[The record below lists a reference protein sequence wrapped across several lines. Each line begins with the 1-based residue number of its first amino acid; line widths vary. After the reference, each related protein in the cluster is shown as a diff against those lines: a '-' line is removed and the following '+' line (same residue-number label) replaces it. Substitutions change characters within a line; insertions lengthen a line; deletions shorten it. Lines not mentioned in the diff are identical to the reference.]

1 MKIGLIGVGT
11 VGGTLKKYFEEFSNH
26 ELRLFDPQKGMND
39 DLAGIEAA
47 FISVSVP
54 SYGRG
59 QDKSMLEIAIKQA
72 KNYTKN
78 IFIRSTVLPGT
89 NDYYQ
94 TTSMPEFLTERIAY
108 DEMKRLPIIC
118 GKTTANLD
126 NIFPEKQ
133 IIYMS
138 NCEAEMTKMAHNCF
152 GAMKVTYFNLIY
164 DLCSKFQCDFETVK
178 QNMAITGFVDILNHT
193 EVPGPDGQ
201 RGFGGKCFPEN
212 ISAMQK
218 MLANMNGW
226 DKESDFFLVIKSLN
240 YMQRTY
246 GNTRKGNDA

>member
-11 VGGTLKKYFEEFSNH
+11 VGGTLKRYFEEFCDH

-39 DLAGIEAA
+39 DLCGIEAA
-47 FISVSVP
+47 FISVPVP
-54 SYGRG
+54 AHGRG
-59 QDKSMLEIAIKQA
+59 QDKSMLEVAINHA
-72 KNYTKN
+72 KNHTKN

-89 NDYYQ
+89 NDYYG

-118 GKTTANLD
+118 GDTKSKVSD
-126 NIFPEKQ
+126 IFPEKE
-133 IIYMS
+133 IIFMS
-138 NCEAEMTKMAHNCF
+138 NNEAELTKMAHNCF
-152 GAMKVTYFNLIY
+152 GAMKVTYFNLIF
-164 DLCSKFQCDFETVK
+164 DLCQKFNCDFETVK
-178 QNMAITGFVDILNHT
+178 KYMGMSGFIDVLNHT
-193 EVPGPDGQ
+193 QVPGPDGE

-212 ISAMQK
+212 ISAIQK

-246 GNTRKGNDA
+246 GNSRKGNDA